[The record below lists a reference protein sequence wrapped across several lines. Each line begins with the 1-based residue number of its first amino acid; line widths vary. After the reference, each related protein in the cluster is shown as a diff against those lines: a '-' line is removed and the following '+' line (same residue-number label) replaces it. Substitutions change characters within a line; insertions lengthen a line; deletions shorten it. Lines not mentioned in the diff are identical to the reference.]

1 MGVSDKEMTKLSKL
15 HDAVEE
21 LTEWYWQYGT
31 QRDAEWR
38 LGSGWIERLYA
49 LRGMLDDSMA
59 ASLRPATG
67 IWGPSQAGKS
77 SMLTRYIDVAN
88 SDNDPQGLESAIT
101 WNAQYPARFRGCET
115 TQVALNPYNS
125 GKDATGC
132 VTRYTL
138 RESVEDTKFPVEVK
152 IATRKALI
160 HAMAAGYLT
169 ECQRMDD
176 NGEQVV
182 LNAREIDKM
191 LSNPDIIRQT
201 NATAPDREAYEL
213 LREVC
218 DVVESLTGLND
229 SRYMNLGKRWNEV
242 FRTRIMTNTE
252 LTGCLANVKSFM
264 AHLLWD
270 NNAVLNAFLDN
281 LLRYH
286 ASLVNSTI
294 GNRRVFCTIEA
305 ASILISIA
313 SYEDMLNPAN
323 EKVRG
328 TAAKTR
334 SLSYNIVGDRM
345 LISCGDGQR
354 PLCLADYEF
363 GLFQACVL
371 ELVVPMQMKAAM
383 SATFKEFLSKTD
395 FLDFPGVAQEAAND
409 GDKEQTLN
417 LSRMSQNDP
426 AILTRLMKRG
436 RTASIIS
443 SYSAQCDID
452 NFVLTIRAGRPVSNP
467 SQLINGI
474 EQWWRYADPKYDH
487 RKQPPTAPPLPLF
500 LVLTF
505 CAGIVNEVIS
515 NNGSV
520 GNGLGGKFEW
530 LQKLGPMASPDIA
543 KIFVT
548 TYKGVRY
555 TGTEILDSNSNAIHD
570 PNHPELQKALAA
582 IYQDGAFKRLFG
594 NEGSDSYESFRQMAI
609 STEGGTDYF
618 FGKVAKS
625 IDTDRKARLLAKRV
639 VMAAQELSTLL
650 EEALPKAEDAGALRH
665 DFLCSFADAID
676 AAVAA
681 PLSEQAQRYG
691 FDRQS
696 SWVSYL
702 IRSLQSFQEEK
713 MGNGKITD
721 QYLEDL
727 LKGLDNHLPTFGTD
741 WPLAEIGLDSPD
753 TAYRLARYMAERCFN
768 ITIEGKSHTISLAN
782 CVMGWYSC
790 NSIGTLKTGDNIKHQ
805 VATVIENLLWRGYQA
820 TGTVIYVGGKKRPGV
835 IVRPPANTGME
846 LRGTEDAIHII
857 EGYSNA
863 SDGSSIWGDSWLQDD
878 NEEDNSANTN
888 STPEM
893 DAIVNPFVNYVRALA
908 EEAVTG
914 GRRPQPGDDVLA
926 DIKSRSCNA

>member
-1 MGVSDKEMTKLSKL
+1 MKDLSAL
-15 HDAVEE
+15 RNAVEE
-21 LTEWYWQYGT
+21 LTEWYWKYGT
-31 QRDAEWR
+31 RRDPEWR
-38 LGSGWIERLYA
+38 LGTGWTERLYA
-49 LRGMLDDSMA
+49 LRGLLADSMA

-77 SMLTRYIDVAN
+77 SMLTRYIDVAG
-88 SDNDPQGLESAIT
+88 SDDDPQGLESAIT
-101 WNAQYPARFRGCET
+101 WDARYPARFRGCET
-115 TQVALNPYNS
+115 TKVALNPYNS

-138 RESVEDTKFPVEVK
+138 RKSVEDVKYPVEVK
-152 IATRKALI
+152 IASRKALI
-160 HAMAAGYLT
+160 HALAAGYLT

-182 LNAREIDKM
+182 LNAREIEKM
-191 LSNPDIIRQT
+191 LSNPDIIRQS
-201 NATAPDREAYEL
+201 NASTPDREAYEL

-229 SRYMNLGKRWNEV
+229 SRYMNLGKRWNEI

-252 LTGCLANVKSFM
+252 LTGNLANVKSFM
-264 AHLLWD
+264 ANMLWD
-270 NNAVLNAFLDN
+270 NNPVLNAFLDT

-286 ASLVNSTI
+286 ASLISGVI
-294 GNRRVFCTIEA
+294 GKNRVFCTIEA
-305 ASILISIA
+305 ASILVSIA

-334 SLSYNIVGDRM
+334 SLSYDIVGDRM

-354 PLCLADYEF
+354 PLCPADYDF

-371 ELVVPMQMKAAM
+371 ELVVPMQMKEGM
-383 SATFKEFLSKTD
+383 SSTFKEFLSKTD

-409 GDKEQTLN
+409 GDKEQTLK

-474 EQWWRYADPKYDH
+474 EQWWRYADAKYDH
-487 RKQPPTAPPLPLF
+487 RKVPPTTPPLPLF

-520 GNGLGGKFEW
+520 GNGLGGKFDW
-530 LQKLGPMASPDIA
+530 LQKLGPMASPEIA

-570 PNHPELQKALAA
+570 PNHPELKKALEA
-582 IYQDGAFKRLFG
+582 IYQDSAFRRLFG
-594 NEGSDSYESFRQMAI
+594 NAGSDSYESFRQMAL
-609 STEGGTDYF
+609 SVEGGTDFF

-625 IDTDRKARLLAKRV
+625 IDSERKARLISKRV
-639 VMAAQELSTLL
+639 AIAAQEFATLL
-650 EEALPKAEDAGALRH
+650 EEALPKTEDAGSLRR
-665 DFLCSFADAID
+665 DFLCAFADAID

-681 PLSEQAQRYG
+681 PLSEQARRYG
-691 FDRQS
+691 FETQS
-696 SWVSYL
+696 AWVSFL
-702 IRSLQSFQEEK
+702 IRSLQSFDEEK
-713 MGNGKITD
+713 MGNGKVTE

-727 LKGLDNHLPTFGTD
+727 LKGLDRHLPTFGTD
-741 WPLAEIGLDSPD
+741 WPLAEIGLDSAD
-753 TAYRLARYMAERCFN
+753 TAYRLARYMAERSFT
-768 ITIEGKSHTISLAN
+768 ITFDGKTRNLSLAK
-782 CVMGWYSC
+782 CIIGWYSC
-790 NSIGTLKTGDNIKHQ
+790 NSIGTLKTADNIRHQ

-820 TGTVIYVGGKKRPGV
+820 SGIAVMIGGQRRPGV
-835 IVRPPANTGME
+835 IIKPPASASME
-846 LRGTEDAIHII
+846 LRSTEEAIHII
-857 EGYSNA
+857 EGYSN
-863 SDGSSIWGDSWLQDD
+863 SSGESISFDTWFGDDD
-878 NEEDNSANTN
+878 EEDSANA
-888 STPEM
+888 SSSPEM
-893 DAIVNPFVNYVRALA
+893 DAVITPFVNYVRTLA

-914 GRRPQPGDDVLA
+914 GRKPQPGDDVLA
-926 DIKSRSCNA
+926 DIKTRCHQA